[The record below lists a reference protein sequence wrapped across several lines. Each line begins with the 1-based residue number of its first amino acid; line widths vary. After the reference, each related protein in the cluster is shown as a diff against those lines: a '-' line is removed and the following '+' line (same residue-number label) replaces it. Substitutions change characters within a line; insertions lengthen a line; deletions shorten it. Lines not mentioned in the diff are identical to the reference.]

1 MNVAG
6 AWNSRFLQHLAKCCK
21 QVSRRRPELGFAMR
35 MLGTFSKNIIPNGGL
50 MVIYHGRIHKKVTL
64 HKSAWNMPF
73 FALSRFELSWHV
85 DMSFLG
91 GPKKHRFQELRTF
104 FSRPTT
110 SEICKP
116 TVYQAKNR
124 LKSWGIITTWWFQ
137 PHLKNMLVKL
147 DHFPR
152 KG

>member
-1 MNVAG
+1 
-6 AWNSRFLQHLAKCCK
+6 
-21 QVSRRRPELGFAMR
+21 
-35 MLGTFSKNIIPNGGL
+35 
-50 MVIYHGRIHKKVTL
+50 
-64 HKSAWNMPF
+64 MPF

-116 TVYQAKNR
+116 TVYPSQKPFEKLRNHHY
-124 LKSWGIITTWWFQ
+124 LVVSTTLEKYASQIGSFPQ
-137 PHLKNMLVKL
+137 EGVKINNIP
-147 DHFPR
+147 PR
-152 KG
+152 SSTRVFNLQ